1 MLHAKFQDQA
11 MLKKLLVWH
20 CRPGG
25 SQGGSV
31 DRIFFFFYITKR
43 SWKFLLQIRLKCK
56 LNCMQNSPMIYS
68 DTTVFLRIACSNT
81 NTSVGA
87 AILSNKTYDC
97 IRNGFSDVLHF
108 ATGVA
113 LQCVEICALFTFAV
127 QIVRRLHSPE
137 KKSVLIESKRPIDF

>member
-1 MLHAKFQDQA
+1 M
-11 MLKKLLVWH
+11 V
-20 CRPGG
+20 RPCLRNCLFGIADPG
-25 SQGGSV
+25 VHRVGRS
-31 DRIFFFFYITKR
+31 IAFFFFT
-43 SWKFLLQIRLKCK
+43 LQKK
-56 LNCMQNSPMIYS
+56 LEVSASNPFEMQAKLYAELTDDIFRYYSVPKNSQPQ
-68 DTTVFLRIACSNT
+68 TQ

-113 LQCVEICALFTFAV
+113 LQCVENCALFTFAV
-127 QIVRRLHSPE
+127 QIGRSLHSPE